1 MEGNAP
7 CPVITAQY
15 VTDRRPPG
23 MGIGRLAGTKQYDND
38 S

>member
-1 MEGNAP
+1 VWNNTSLIANL
-7 CPVITAQY
+7 T
-15 VTDRRPPG
+15 G